1 MQHQNTT
8 EKIKTVNRVTLVSL
22 TANILLSALKIVF
35 ALIGGSTA
43 LLADGIHSLSD
54 VGTTIVAFAGIRLS
68 YKRSDA
74 SHPYG
79 HEKIEPAMTKVVA
92 VILFITAAFI
102 VYRGYGGLSAEDVR
116 TPGKIALWGACI
128 SIIVKEL
135 LFQYTLRGAR
145 KIESGALRADA
156 WHNRTDSLSSVA
168 SFVGILGARW
178 GYAVLD
184 PLMAVGIGFYIM
196 KVAIS
201 IYYTSL
207 RGLIDTAA
215 DGKTV
220 ACIRDTAASVSGV
233 ERIDLLKTRLHGNRM
248 FVDIEISVDGEMSLK
263 KSHAISEEVHGLLE
277 ERFPR
282 IKHCMVHVNPVE
294 E

>member
-1 MQHQNTT
+1 MQQQNTT
-8 EKIKTVNRVTLVSL
+8 DKIKTVNRVTLVSL
-22 TANILLSALKIVF
+22 TANSLLSALKIFF

-43 LLADGIHSLSD
+43 LLADGIHSISD

-68 YKRSDA
+68 YKRSDD

-79 HEKIEPAMTKVVA
+79 HEKIEPAMTKIVA
-92 VILFITAAFI
+92 VVLFVTAAFI
-102 VYRGYGGLSAEDVR
+102 VYRGYEGLSAEDVR
-116 TPGKIALWGACI
+116 APGKIALWGACI
-128 SIIVKEL
+128 SIIVKEG
-135 LFQYTLRGAR
+135 LFHYTLRGAR

-168 SFVGILGARW
+168 SFVGILGGRW

-215 DGKTV
+215 DGTTV
-220 ACIRDTAASVSGV
+220 ARIRDTAASVPGV

-277 ERFPR
+277 ERYPR